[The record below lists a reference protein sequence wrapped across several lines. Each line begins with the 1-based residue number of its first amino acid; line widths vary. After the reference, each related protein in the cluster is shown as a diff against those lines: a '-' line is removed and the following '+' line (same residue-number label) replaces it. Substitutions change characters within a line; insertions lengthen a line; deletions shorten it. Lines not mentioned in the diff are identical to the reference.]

1 MRMSLIRVIIK
12 RCTVASYTLNRG
24 NKYESVIYVG
34 LNIVKMMETRLPPLF
49 IRFVLP
55 GMEEK
60 ILDGI
65 I

>member
-12 RCTVASYTLNRG
+12 RRTVASYTLNRG

-34 LNIVKMMETRLPPLF
+34 LNIVKMMEIRLPPLF